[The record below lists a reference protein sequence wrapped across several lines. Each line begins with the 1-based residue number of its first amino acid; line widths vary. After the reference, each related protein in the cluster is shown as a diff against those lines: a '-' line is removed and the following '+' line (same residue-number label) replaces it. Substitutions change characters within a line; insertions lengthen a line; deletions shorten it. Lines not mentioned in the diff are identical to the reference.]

1 MRLPIYLDCNA
12 TTPVDGRVLEV
23 MLPYFTERYG
33 NASSKGHAYGW
44 AAEEAVEQAREQVA
58 ALIGAEGR
66 EVVFTSG
73 ATESINLALKG
84 VAEAYRRKGRHLVT
98 VQTEHKATLDACRA
112 LERQGCE
119 VTYLPVDEDGLVR
132 LADVEAAL
140 TEETVL
146 VSVMWANNETG
157 VIQPIE
163 AIADVVR
170 ARGVLFM
177 TDATQAAGKVPIS
190 TAHADLLVLSAHKC
204 YGPKGTGALYR
215 SRRRPRVRLLPLIDG
230 GQEGGLRGGTLNVP
244 GIVGMGAAAV
254 LAQDGLEAEA
264 ARLQGLRDRFEA
276 DVQAALPDV
285 RVNGGGASRLPQ
297 TSNLSFPDVRA
308 GNLIAALRDLAISTG
323 SACSSGSGKPSHVLK
338 AMGLSDALAQ
348 STLRFSLGRFT
359 TDEEMAYATEHVIAA
374 VENPPGS
381 RHRNHYRLALTSGTQ
396 STLDHHQS
404 TTPRWRSPT
413 ASPRATSPCSA
424 WTTSGTDVRS
434 LKWTSPRSCSR
445 GSSSARRTSETT

>member
-1 MRLPIYLDCNA
+1 MRLPIYLDYNA

-44 AAEEAVEQAREQVA
+44 VAEEAVEQAREQVA
-58 ALIGAEGR
+58 ALIEAEAR

-84 VAEAYRRKGRHLVT
+84 IAEAYRRKGRHLVT

-204 YGPKGTGALYR
+204 YGPKGTGAFYR
-215 SRRRPRVRLLPLIDG
+215 SRRRPRVRLMPLVDGG
-230 GQEGGLRGGTLNVP
+230 GQEDGLRGGTLNVP

-264 ARLQGLRDRFEA
+264 ARLQTLRDRFEA
-276 DVQAALPDV
+276 AVQAALPDV
-285 RVNGGGASRLPQ
+285 RVNGEGASRLPQ
-297 TSNLSFPDVRA
+297 TSNLTFPDVQA
-308 GNLIAALRDLAISTG
+308 NHLIAALRDLALSTG

-374 VENPPGS
+374 AKNLQEAAMV
-381 RHRNHYRLALTSGTQ
+381 
-396 STLDHHQS
+396 
-404 TTPRWRSPT
+404 
-413 ASPRATSPCSA
+413 AS
-424 WTTSGTDVRS
+424 
-434 LKWTSPRSCSR
+434 
-445 GSSSARRTSETT
+445 